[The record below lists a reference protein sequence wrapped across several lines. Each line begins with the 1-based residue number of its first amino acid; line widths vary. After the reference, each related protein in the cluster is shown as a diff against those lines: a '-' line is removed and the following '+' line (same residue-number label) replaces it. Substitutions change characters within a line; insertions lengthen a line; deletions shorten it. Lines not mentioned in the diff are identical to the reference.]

1 MVGRC
6 KRIHEPARAA
16 ARSGATLQRCPH
28 SSRPLMELPVRVYR
42 KPITGVCPKNTGR
55 ANVYDERACA
65 STPPRCVYIAYGCI
79 VAHTRSHA
87 MMQTRVEIISAFAF
101 HRPGR
106 ATTSDPPAYRAHEL
120 FYEFRHVI
128 KEAALIS
135 FRRVTHATDS
145 ALRALRHYTCEARM
159 SERYM
164 RSRARK
170 TIDWNIVSPLIATPE
185 RHSTAEDCVTFHN
198 S

>member
-1 MVGRC
+1 MAVLTRC
-6 KRIHEPARAA
+6 AILRSRAHRFSQKNRQLTVKWWVDVNEYTNPREQRRAR
-16 ARSGATLQRCPH
+16 GAMLQRNPH

-101 HRPGR
+101 HRPRR

-135 FRRVTHATDS
+135 FRRVTRD
-145 ALRALRHYTCEARM
+145 
-159 SERYM
+159 
-164 RSRARK
+164 
-170 TIDWNIVSPLIATPE
+170 
-185 RHSTAEDCVTFHN
+185 
-198 S
+198 